1 MIEISQ
7 ITGANILPDVSR
19 DLKNSVSLGW
29 WVIPRFTAKIV
40 VPCVGMGYMDTVPQY
55 ADGVI
60 RSGGLGNK

>member
-29 WVIPRFTAKIV
+29 WVIPRFTAKISL
-40 VPCVGMGYMDTVPQY
+40 PE
-55 ADGVI
+55 I
-60 RSGGLGNK
+60 RDKMALARAQ